1 MQKTQ
6 YDIAV
11 EQFQRAADLMKL
23 DENVQEILRKPRR
36 ILSIN
41 FPVKMDDGR
50 ILLYQGFRSQHNND
64 LGPYKGGI
72 RFHPNVSIEEV
83 NALMCWM
90 TWKRAVVGTQFDGA
104 KGGVTVRP
112 KHLS

>member
-1 MQKTQ
+1 MGSFSPLSDSKAQCLLETTSKHEAAPSSLGMQKTQ

-41 FPVKMDDGR
+41 FPVKDSEASITTR
-50 ILLYQGFRSQHNND
+50 WD
-64 LGPYKGGI
+64 LTRVESDTTRTLP
-72 RFHPNVSIEEV
+72 S
-83 NALMCWM
+83 
-90 TWKRAVVGTQFDGA
+90 KR
-104 KGGVTVRP
+104 
-112 KHLS
+112 

>member
-50 ILLYQGFRSQHNND
+50 ILLYQGFRSQHNNAWD
-64 LGPYKGGI
+64 LTRVESDITRTLP
-72 RFHPNVSIEEV
+72 S
-83 NALMCWM
+83 
-90 TWKRAVVGTQFDGA
+90 KR
-104 KGGVTVRP
+104 
-112 KHLS
+112 